1 VIRATFTPGIVA
13 TDATAEARTVAGV
26 AVPWDTPGT
35 VSDGTTVIFRPG
47 SLDASA
53 RPVLL
58 RDHDSARPL
67 GRVIGATATPTGMQ
81 ATARIARTRDG
92 DEALVL
98 AAPPDQVLGMFSVG
112 VDPTDWTYDQAG
124 TMYVHAADW
133 HELSLLTM
141 GAFSD
146 ARVATVTA
154 STQGESMDLT
164 AAIAE
169 LDPEPVDPDEVDPDA
184 PVEDDDDE
192 TKAELVPVLA
202 SRAAAVPLRAAA
214 GAHRRPAGLDLR
226 GVATIMAAG
235 FNKQAAAPRIQAAL
249 TNVKT
254 TDVPGVVPHYRGQL
268 VQLIDTG
275 MPLVN
280 AIGSAPLP
288 PYGMAIDYPTWTAPP
303 SAYAIVAGEKVQ
315 IPSGPVTMGNGT
327 TNVETWAQ
335 GNDISFQTAMRSD
348 PSFVELYLQGCSID
362 AGRKYDTHVATA
374 LLAGATA
381 ATLPT
386 TVTFVNCVMALYAAL
401 NPATTPPGPLFLAM
415 SWDVQ
420 VAVIGV
426 TGLNGPAFWNMSMT
440 LGDAMPASA
449 GGGLD
454 MFVDPNLPAKTML
467 LGSKAAATSYGG
479 PSTSADVR
487 VVDVGLLGYDI
498 GVYFFAALAITHPTA
513 FVKLT
518 GVTLPLS
525 DDGPATTS
533 SKSK

>member
-1 VIRATFTPGIVA
+1 MIRATFTPGVVA
-13 TDATAEARTVAGV
+13 AGGDPGSRTVAGV

-35 VSDGTTVIFRPG
+35 VSDGTTVVFHAG
-47 SLDASA
+47 SLDANA

-58 RDHDSARPL
+58 RDHDPTR
-67 GRVIGATATPTGMQ
+67 GIGMVIDAADTGTGM
-81 ATARIARTRDG
+81 AVTAHISRVEAG
-92 DEALVL
+92 NEALVL
-98 AAPPDQVLGMFSVG
+98 AADGVLGMFSVG
-112 VDPTDWTYDQAG
+112 VDPTDWSYDQAG
-124 TMYVHAADW
+124 TMHVRAAAW

-154 STQGESMDLT
+154 AQPEEPMDLT
-164 AAIAE
+164 KTVAE
-169 LDPEPVDPDEVDPDA
+169 LDPEPVDPDDPDA
-184 PVEDDDDE
+184 PVDDDDDE
-192 TKAELVPVLA
+192 TTSAELVPVQA
-202 SRAAAVPLRAAA
+202 ARAPAVPLRAAA
-214 GAHRRPAGLDLR
+214 GARRRPVGLDLR

-268 VQLIDTG
+268 VPLIDPG

-288 PYGMAIDYPTWTAPP
+288 PYGMVIDYPTWTAPP

-327 TNVETWAQ
+327 TSVETWAQ

-348 PSFVELYLQGCSID
+348 PSFVELYLQGCAID

-374 LLAGATA
+374 ILAGATA

-420 VAVIGV
+420 VAMIGV

-440 LGDAMPASA
+440 LGDAMPDSA

-479 PSTSADVR
+479 PASSADVR

-518 GVTLPLS
+518 GVTLPLG
-525 DDGPATTS
+525 DDAGASSSS